1 MLRLKEIELAGFKS
15 FADRTRVPIPEDLL
29 VVVGPNGSG
38 KSNVTDAIL
47 WALGEQSP
55 KSLRGHK
62 MQDVIFNGSHKRPP
76 SGTAEVL
83 MTFSDGDGGR
93 LQVGRRLVRTGE
105 SAYLMD
111 GRSVRLKDVHEF
123 LQRHAVSTQGSFLVE
138 QGRVEA
144 LLVASPEERRMIFE
158 EVAGI
163 AHYKENRR
171 SALQKLEATQANLLR
186 LNDILLEV
194 EGQMASLKRQ
204 AAKADRFVRLSDE
217 RRARQRRLWGRLY
230 GQLSGR
236 HAALLRD
243 GSLLQSERERREATV
258 SALEAELEAARL
270 SLHEH
275 EVSLQA
281 IVGALHERDLGRER
295 AEQEIA
301 RRTDQILGARN
312 RQRQIAVDRE
322 DLARRAAAGV
332 KELERLAA
340 EVERLSAEEASAD
353 AAVAKAQEALEEG
366 RRAVEALDREREGFR
381 QKTFA
386 QAQEH
391 SRLSAVSSRLEED
404 LRKAGERERRL
415 QREEEGLR
423 EREAAAETAWAELTA
438 RREEAEQA
446 LTRRREEAEV
456 RAREAEELESRV
468 RRAQEA
474 LAAARKD
481 LAVAENEGRV
491 LEEHAAALRSSAH
504 SLVSARLPDARER
517 GLARLLA
524 PAPEDLL
531 PSLAAVLGDLLG
543 GYVDAPWESLPD
555 LIGALGRERAGQAV
569 FFLPGAGPGAA
580 PTPDAPKGTLGY
592 LHDQKGLP
600 EEVRRLI
607 PRALL
612 TETAEAARRTAS
624 ASGLPAVSLDG
635 ILVHPDGWVRGGS
648 GGTGASS
655 LLEHEHRLRQAARAV
670 KEASRALAKAEEKE
684 ALAVRAVAEGRAAL
698 EAARSAEKEAAE
710 DVALQERE
718 AVKLDGERRR
728 LAASRDLLEGEAL
741 QAREEREAFEAQRT
755 DLAAK
760 IEASNRARREADA
773 ALQSVEERHSR
784 AQAAQEAAH
793 EAVADSR
800 ARHSEVSQRHR
811 SALNA
816 RKHAEEAQAQ
826 LGATDG
832 RLASESSDLSERV
845 SALEK
850 AVTSGQQ
857 ELRTL
862 ILSLEEDRDR
872 KRRSEEDHARL
883 AEELSRIEDR
893 VREAR
898 ESAAEV
904 REEHARLEVEHATV
918 AADLKNLQARLEE
931 SFEESPEDLAREFA
945 GEPPLSPEEREEETK
960 VLSRL
965 EGRIQELGEL
975 NLAARSE
982 YAELEQR
989 HGFLSAQR
997 KDLEEAVASLN
1008 ETIRKINRTTRE
1020 RFMEAFNAVQEHFGH
1035 LFRQVFEG
1043 GEARL
1048 SLLDETNPLDTG
1060 VEIYAQPPGKK
1071 LQSLQLLSGGEKAMV
1086 ALALLFGLFLY
1097 RPQPFFV
1104 LDEVDA
1110 PLDEANITRFSRLLT
1125 QFRGRTQFLVVSHNK
1140 RTMELADVLYGVTM
1154 AEGGVSKLVSVRL
1167 GDVEPYLGPQN
1178 GGGPGGVRP

>member
-76 SGTAEVL
+76 SGMAEVL
-83 MTFSDGDGGR
+83 MTFTDGDGGR

-171 SALQKLEATQANLLR
+171 SALQKLDATQANLLR

-236 HAALLRD
+236 RAALQRD
-243 GSLLQSERERREATV
+243 GNLLQSERERREAAA

-281 IVGALHERDLGRER
+281 IVGALHERDLSRER

-301 RRTDQILGARN
+301 RRTDQILAARN
-312 RQRQIAVDRE
+312 RQRQISADRE
-322 DLARRAAAGV
+322 DLARRVSAGA
-332 KELERLAA
+332 KELERLSA
-340 EVERLSAEEASAD
+340 EVDRLAAEEASAL
-353 AAVAKAQEALEEG
+353 AAVAKAQEALEEC
-366 RRAVEALDREREGFR
+366 RRAVETLERERETLR

-404 LRKAGERERRL
+404 LRKAAERERRL
-415 QREEEGLR
+415 QREEESLR
-423 EREAAAETAWAELTA
+423 EREAAAEASWTDLAA
-438 RREEAEQA
+438 RKEEAEAA
-446 LTRRREEAEV
+446 LSRCREEAEV
-456 RAREAEELESRV
+456 RSKEAVGLESQV
-468 RRAQEA
+468 RLAQEA

-481 LAVAENEGRV
+481 LAVAESEVRV

-504 SLVSARLPDARER
+504 SLVSARLPGAGER

-524 PAPEDLL
+524 PAPEGLL
-531 PSLAAVLGDLLG
+531 PALAAVLGDLLA

-555 LIGALGRERAGQAV
+555 LIGALGTERAGQAV
-569 FFLPGAGPGAA
+569 FFLPGAGGPH
-580 PTPDAPKGTLGY
+580 PPKAPKGTLGY
-592 LHDQKGLP
+592 LHEQEGLP

-612 TETAEAARRTAS
+612 TRTAEAARQTAS
-624 ASGLPAVSLDG
+624 ATGFPAVSLDG
-635 ILVHPDGWVRGGS
+635 VLVHPDGWVRGGS

-655 LLEHEHRLRQAARAV
+655 LLEHEHRLRQAARAA
-670 KEASRALAKAEEKE
+670 KEASRAVVRAEEQE
-684 ALAVRAVAEGRAAL
+684 AAAVRAAEEGRIAL
-698 EAARSAEKEAAE
+698 EAARLAEKRAAE
-710 DVALQERE
+710 AQALLERD
-718 AVKLDGERRR
+718 AMNLDGERRR
-728 LAASRDLLEGEAL
+728 LAASRDLLEGEVL
-741 QAREEREAFEAQRT
+741 QAREERESFEAQRK
-755 DLAAK
+755 DLAAR
-760 IEASNRARREADA
+760 IEASDRARREADA
-773 ALQSVEERHSR
+773 ALQASEERHAR
-784 AQAAQEAAH
+784 ARAALEAAH
-793 EAVADSR
+793 EAVAESR

-811 SALNA
+811 SAQNA
-816 RKHAEEAQAQ
+816 RKHAEEAKAQ
-826 LGATDG
+826 LSATDG
-832 RLASESSDLSERV
+832 RLASEFSDLSERV

-862 ILSLEEDRDR
+862 ILALEGDRDR

-883 AEELSRIEDR
+883 SEELSRIEER

-904 REEHARLEVEHATV
+904 REEHARVEVEHATV
-918 AADLKNLQARLEE
+918 AADLKNLQSRLEE

-945 GEPPLSPEEREEETK
+945 GEPPLSPEERDEETK
-960 VLSRL
+960 ALARL

-997 KDLEEAVASLN
+997 KDLEDAVASLN
-1008 ETIRKINRTTRE
+1008 ETIRKINRTTRD

-1154 AEGGVSKLVSVRL
+1154 AEGGVSRLVSVRL

-1178 GGGPGGVRP
+1178 GGGQGGVRP